1 MTGVLSVLS
10 AILLIALMVVM
21 HELGH
26 FCAGRVLG
34 FGIDEFS
41 IGFGPA
47 LIKKEKNGTL
57 YALRLIPI
65 GGACMFHGEDEEA
78 ADERSF
84 MAQSAWKR
92 AIVIAAG
99 PLVNILSAV
108 LLAAAILMSY
118 GEYMPSVMEFDDSV
132 SIAREAG
139 VEIGDIIYGVNGN
152 RLDYANEVVDR
163 IKESDG
169 ESLTLNIIRNGER
182 IDITMH
188 DVYNE
193 EQGYNMIGI
202 AMNYGR
208 LRYGP
213 FEAFGRSFNYVWQ
226 MIKEIAVFLGRVF
239 QGNVSSGEVS
249 GIVGA
254 VSVVSEA
261 VKISFETVLRI
272 VMLLSM
278 NLGLMN
284 LLPIPALDGGRLIFL
299 LIEAVRGKPI
309 KQSIEGT
316 IHFVGLILL
325 LALMVLVTVS
335 DVRTLIF
342 GG

>member
-1 MTGVLSVLS
+1 MTGVLSVLA

-47 LIKKEKNGTL
+47 LLKKEKNGTV
-57 YALRLIPI
+57 YALRLIPL

-78 ADERSF
+78 EDERSF
-84 MAQSAWKR
+84 MAQSVWKR

-108 LLAAAILMSY
+108 LIAVIILMSY
-118 GEYMPSVMEFDDSV
+118 GEYMPRVYEFDDTV
-132 SIAREAG
+132 SIAQEAG
-139 VEIGDIIYGVNGN
+139 VEIGDIIYGVNGK

-163 IKESDG
+163 ITSSDG
-169 ESLTLNIIRNGER
+169 ESLTLNIIRDGER
-182 IDITMH
+182 MDITMH

-193 EQGYNMIGI
+193 EDGYTRIGI
-202 AMNYGR
+202 IMNFDRMKYG
-208 LRYGP
+208 L
-213 FEAFGRSFNYVWQ
+213 FEAVGRSFNYVWQ
-226 MIKEIAVFLGRVF
+226 MIKEIAAFLGSLF
-239 QGNVSSGEVS
+239 QGNVSSGDVS
-249 GIVGA
+249 GVVGA

-284 LLPIPALDGGRLIFL
+284 LLPIPALDGGRLVFII
-299 LIEAVRGKPI
+299 IEAVRGKPA
-309 KQSIEGT
+309 KQSVEGV

-325 LALMVLVTVS
+325 LALMVIVTVS